1 MAYRYGDRSQLALFP
16 PCVEDY
22 VPEDAA
28 VRAYD
33 AMVDALDFK
42 ELGLDIDPDN
52 VGNPQYDPKAML
64 KLYVYGTSY
73 GIRSSRKLEREVHYN
88 VSFMWLMG
96 QLKPDHKTIAE
107 FRRKNKKAIAKVLQ
121 QCARMCV
128 KLGLIEG
135 NTLFVDG
142 SKIRANASLKNR
154 WTKERCEEALKKAD
168 RRIKEILEEC
178 ENADLLE
185 KDHPSLVKLHEGLA
199 NRETLKT
206 KVLDILKKL
215 KDEDKKEHNT
225 TDPDSTTM
233 HNRQGTYSGYN
244 AQIVVDGKHSLIVSA
259 DAVNDSNDLKQF
271 AKQIDQANQTLEAPC
286 KTACADSGYS
296 TADELAKI
304 DQKGIKVVVPSQ
316 RQASEIK
323 PGQFDK
329 DNFIF
334 DKNNNCFI
342 CPERHTLVFHH
353 SDRTSRSNEYRMR
366 GPQHCRKCRHFGQC
380 TKSDRGRRIRRLW
393 SEALRLHFE
402 NEYSKPES
410 QSVYKLRQQKVEHP
424 FGHIKRNLKF
434 DSCLMRGRDGAIA
447 ETSLVATCFNMA
459 RMITMLG
466 VTGLVQKLRQ

>member
-33 AMVDALDFK
+33 AMVDALNFK
-42 ELGLDIDPDN
+42 ELGLELDSDN

-64 KLYVYGTSY
+64 KLHVYGTSY

-88 VSFMWLMG
+88 ISFIWLMG

-107 FRRKNKKAIAKVLQ
+107 FRRKNIKAIAKVLR
-121 QCARMCV
+121 QCARMCM

-154 WTKERCEEALKKAD
+154 WTKERCEEALNKAD
-168 RRIKEILEEC
+168 QRIEDILEEC
-178 ENADLLE
+178 EAADLME
-185 KDHPSLVKLHEGLA
+185 KDHPSLVKLREDLA
-199 NRETLKT
+199 DRKALKA
-206 KVLDILKKL
+206 KVQGILKEL
-215 KDEDKKEHNT
+215 EDEDKKEHNT
-225 TDPDSTTM
+225 TDSDCAAM
-233 HNRQGTYSGYN
+233 RNRQGTYAGYN
-244 AQIVVDGKHSLIVSA
+244 AQIVVDGKHSLIVNS
-259 DAVNDSNDLKQF
+259 DAINDTNDIKQF
-271 AKQIDQANQTLEAPC
+271 AKQIDQANQVLESPC

-296 TADELAKI
+296 KVDELAKI
-304 DQKGIKVVVPSQ
+304 DQKGIRVVVPSH

-323 PGQFDK
+323 PGRFDK
-329 DNFIF
+329 ENFTF
-334 DKNNNCFI
+334 DKENKRFI
-342 CPERHTLVFHH
+342 CPEGHSILFHH
-353 SDRTSRSNEYRMR
+353 SDRKSLSDEYRMDD
-366 GPQHCRKCRHFGQC
+366 PKHCHECRHHGQC
-380 TKSDRGRRIRRLW
+380 TNNKRGRAIRRLW
-393 SEALRLHFE
+393 NEEARLHFE

-410 QSVYKLRQQKVEHP
+410 QDVYKLRQEKVEHP

-434 DSCLMRGRDGAIA
+434 DSCLMRGRDGANAEIA
-447 ETSLVATCFNMA
+447 LAATCFNMA

-466 VTGLVQKLRQ
+466 VAGLIQKIRQ

>member
-22 VPEDAA
+22 VPKDAA

-42 ELGLDIDPDN
+42 ELGLELDSDN

-64 KLYVYGTSY
+64 KLHVYGTSY

-88 VSFMWLMG
+88 ISFIWLMG

-107 FRRKNKKAIAKVLQ
+107 FRRKNKKTIAKVLQ
-121 QCARMCV
+121 QCARMCI

-168 RRIKEILEEC
+168 ERIADILEEC
-178 ENADLLE
+178 ENTDLME
-185 KDHPSLVKLHEGLA
+185 KDHPSLVKLREDLADHEA
-199 NRETLKT
+199 LKT
-206 KVLDILKKL
+206 KVRDILKEL

-225 TDPDSTTM
+225 TDSDCTTM
-233 HNRQGTYSGYN
+233 RNRQGTYSGYN

-259 DAVNDSNDLKQF
+259 DAVNDSNDIKQF
-271 AKQIDQANQTLEAPC
+271 AKQIDQANQILESPC

-296 TADELAKI
+296 KVDELDKI
-304 DQKGIKVVVPSQ
+304 DLKGIKVVVPSH
-316 RQASEIK
+316 RQASGIK
-323 PGQFDK
+323 PGRFDK
-329 DNFIF
+329 DNFTF
-334 DKNNNCFI
+334 DKDNNCFI
-342 CPERHTLVFHH
+342 CPEGHTIVFHH
-353 SDRTSRSNEYRMR
+353 SDRTSRSNEYRMDDPR
-366 GPQHCRKCRHFGQC
+366 HCQKCRHYGQC
-380 TKSDRGRRIRRLW
+380 TKNNRGRVIRRLW
-393 SEALRLHFE
+393 NEALRLHFE

-410 QSVYKLRQQKVEHP
+410 QDVYKLRQQKVEHP

-434 DSCLMRGRDGAIA
+434 DSCLMRGLDGANA
-447 ETSLVATCFNMA
+447 ETSLAATCFNMA
-459 RMITMLG
+459 RMITIFG
-466 VTGLVQKLRQ
+466 VTDLIQKLRQ